1 MSYNLQRL
9 LIFPRGTLLSF
20 CCLLYL
26 LASHSTPNAIM
37 GGPINQTSWLER
49 PQLDR
54 EEAEEPLIF
63 VLTSD
68 SAIAGTPTIIS
79 REGLPGGEREPIYL
93 HTCYFIALLLS
104 FLVASQSMVVGF
116 PQARIENISCLEA
129 NKKDCKGE

>member
-1 MSYNLQRL
+1 
-9 LIFPRGTLLSF
+9 
-20 CCLLYL
+20 
-26 LASHSTPNAIM
+26 M

-93 HTCYFIALLLS
+93 HSLLFYCPTYFFS
-104 FLVASQSMVVGF
+104 GS
-116 PQARIENISCLEA
+116 
-129 NKKDCKGE
+129 

>member
-1 MSYNLQRL
+1 
-9 LIFPRGTLLSF
+9 
-20 CCLLYL
+20 
-26 LASHSTPNAIM
+26 M

-93 HTCYFIALLLS
+93 HTCYSLLLS
-104 FLVASQSMVVGF
+104 FLVASQSMGLCGL
-116 PQARIENISCLEA
+116 PPS
-129 NKKDCKGE
+129 KDRESLLP